1 MSRQDFR
8 QKHRHNW
15 LFRWSGRLIKYFCL
29 LVLGFGLVT
38 LMAIALDFFPAI
50 TFVLPIICPI
60 ARFAA
65 TFLLFLGAIATI
77 IEGLR

>member
-1 MSRQDFR
+1 
-8 QKHRHNW
+8 
-15 LFRWSGRLIKYFCL
+15 
-29 LVLGFGLVT
+29 
-38 LMAIALDFFPAI
+38 MAIALGFLPVIHFVFPLI
-50 TFVLPIICPI
+50 SQI